1 MSTLGH
7 PGSCVRHNAWRRLLI
22 VVAVLSLIL
31 SLAGRYTSV
40 ASADFGTT
48 TSISADSTTAKTQH
62 LVSDGLQWTAP
73 VAAILMLV
81 VPRRAAR
88 IVHTPLRVIDL
99 YAEDWLYNRPPP
111 SC

>member
-1 MSTLGH
+1 MSILGH
-7 PGSCVRHNAWRRLLI
+7 PGSCVRHSAWRSLLI
-22 VVAVLSLIL
+22 LLAVLSLTL

-40 ASADFGTT
+40 SSVDFGKT
-48 TSISADSTTAKTQH
+48 TSIATDSTTAKTQH
-62 LVSDGLQWTAP
+62 LLSDGLQWTAP
-73 VAAILMLV
+73 VTAILMLV

-88 IVHTPLRVIDL
+88 IVHAPLPVIDL